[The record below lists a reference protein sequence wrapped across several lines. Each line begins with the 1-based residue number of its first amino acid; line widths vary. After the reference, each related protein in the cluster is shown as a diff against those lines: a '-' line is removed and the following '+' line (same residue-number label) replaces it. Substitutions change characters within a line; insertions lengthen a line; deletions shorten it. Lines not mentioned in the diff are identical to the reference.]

1 MVNFRL
7 IFQSQISSFFL
18 LHLLSVFRLQIS
30 RIFLLNGVKFAID
43 FSVAKFIICNRFVG
57 RKFQV
62 FIFPFATVI
71 LVANFKI
78 FFVSNLRPIFWSQNS
93 RFDTKFAIE
102 IFLTRCLVDF
112 YKSIAN
118 IQFTIDF
125 ATDIHFHYFFFPYS
139 YKLQLIL

>member
-1 MVNFRL
+1 MVNFRP

-18 LHLLSVFRLQIS
+18 LHLLLVFRLQIS

-78 FFVSNLRPIFWSQNS
+78 FFCI
-93 RFDTKFAIE
+93 KFAAD
-102 IFLTRCLVDF
+102 FLIAKFKIWHQICNRNFLNTLFSWLLQIDCKD
-112 YKSIAN
+112 SIYDRFCN
-118 IQFTIDF
+118 WYTLSL
-125 ATDIHFHYFFFPYS
+125 FFLSLF
-139 YKLQLIL
+139 I